1 MDENK
6 IVLCGANAYEKKYY
20 FNEEQFKMIPES
32 IKEELHIICV
42 LFTEEVGGVFTIAFE
57 EDGNVV
63 METNADD
70 DDIYYD
76 EVSSGLLIAEIRR
89 SRQELFESLSL
100 YYRVFIKKEDVSELL
115 EKGGEATLF
124 LNDEEKSAGC
134 WWDLSEYPAC
144 EGTLSYEEVVSPGAG

>member
-20 FNEEQFKMIPES
+20 FNEEQFKMLHES

-42 LFTEEVGGVFTIAFE
+42 LVNEVVGGVFTIAFE

-115 EKGGEATLF
+115 
-124 LNDEEKSAGC
+124 DEEDG
-134 WWDLSEYPAC
+134 E
-144 EGTLSYEEVVSPGAG
+144 

>member
-6 IVLCGANAYEKKYY
+6 IVLCGANAYEIKYY

-115 EKGGEATLF
+115 
-124 LNDEEKSAGC
+124 DEEDG
-134 WWDLSEYPAC
+134 E
-144 EGTLSYEEVVSPGAG
+144 

>member
-1 MDENK
+1 MDDKNV
-6 IVLCGANAYEKKYY
+6 VLCGANAYEQKYY
-20 FNEEQFKMIPES
+20 FNKAFSKLPQS
-32 IKEELHIICV
+32 IQEELHIICV

-115 EKGGEATLF
+115 
-124 LNDEEKSAGC
+124 DEEDG
-134 WWDLSEYPAC
+134 E
-144 EGTLSYEEVVSPGAG
+144 

>member
-20 FNEEQFKMIPES
+20 FYEEQFKMIPES

-115 EKGGEATLF
+115 
-124 LNDEEKSAGC
+124 DEEDG
-134 WWDLSEYPAC
+134 E
-144 EGTLSYEEVVSPGAG
+144 

>member
-20 FNEEQFKMIPES
+20 FNEEQFKMIPEY

-115 EKGGEATLF
+115 
-124 LNDEEKSAGC
+124 DEEDG
-134 WWDLSEYPAC
+134 E
-144 EGTLSYEEVVSPGAG
+144 